1 LFEGK
6 PAFMNRT
13 KIQEP
18 NAEDAAEYQAVF
30 MGALQSSL
38 AAFPADYGESQGW
51 HGGFLMIRGGCVFD

>member
-1 LFEGK
+1 
-6 PAFMNRT
+6 MNRT